1 MRDAPSPSDFVENQK
16 PMSSTTLRIDA
27 SFERIL
33 EREQLRTWQTLGVYI
48 NLGGNPVHTA
58 RVGEGWVDARAAA
71 AWQRRNERVI
81 ACDLGTVSG
90 SKRDAQILEWL
101 ILEEYQFRMGRLP
114 RRNRQAGKSSIV
126 DRCLSRRGRIR
137 GNIRGCNPLNGRR
150 LASALHVDI
159 ERTDDDFLWTWG

>member
-1 MRDAPSPSDFVENQK
+1 
-16 PMSSTTLRIDA
+16 MSETLRISA
-27 SFERIL
+27 VFERIH
-33 EREQLRTWQTLGVYI
+33 EREQLCAWQTRGVYI

-58 RVGEGWVDARAAA
+58 RVGEGWVYTRAAA
-71 AWQRRNERVI
+71 AWRLRSERVI

-126 DRCLSRRGRIR
+126 DRCLARRGRIR
-137 GNIRGCNPLNGRR
+137 VNIRGCNPINGRR
-150 LASALHVDI
+150 LTAPVHVDI
-159 ERTDDDFLWTWG
+159 ERTENEFLWSWG